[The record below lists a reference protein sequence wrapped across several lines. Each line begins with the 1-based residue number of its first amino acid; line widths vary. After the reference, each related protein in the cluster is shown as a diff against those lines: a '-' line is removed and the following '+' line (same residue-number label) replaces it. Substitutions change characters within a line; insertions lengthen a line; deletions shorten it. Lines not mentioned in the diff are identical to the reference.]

1 MKNAN
6 EYMIKDLVEAITR
19 LNQDVMANRATLVL
33 LQNKVKKLEQD
44 LEEVNDYIYTDKVI
58 RKQRYEKLI

>member
-6 EYMIKDLVEAITR
+6 EYTIKDLIEAITR

-33 LQNKVKKLEQD
+33 LQNKVNKLEQD
-44 LEEVNDYIYTDKVI
+44 LEEVSKRGI
-58 RKQRYEKLI
+58 RYNG